1 MIDRRKKLFN
11 PHEKASYINLTKI
24 GIHFDVKVENKMRI
38 ADVLNINSSGLSPEE
53 YTYALKAHFD
63 FVIYDNEDLP
73 LFGVELDGSLHDKD
87 NRVIKND
94 ILKNNIC
101 ERFSFPLLR
110 INAAFVTRKIKDL
123 SLLSWIIEVWF
134 LGQAFFKQQEQG
146 FIPKDEIF
154 DYNFVVKPF
163 MKNGII
169 DGDFAYDLSRNE
181 VVFINKC
188 RREGIIAR
196 VNFAAYEDQLGFTNG
211 IIVASIDDKK
221 GILSRVRVKTF
232 NFYPPSPSD
241 IVENLVI
248 IDIANKIKKHMD
260 NKEKCIDPRPIYD
273 FMNTINY
280 KNKNLPFL
288 KGFSF

>member
-1 MIDRRKKLFN
+1 MVDRRKKLFN
-11 PHEKASYINLTKI
+11 PHEKACYINLTKI
-24 GIHFDVKVENKMRI
+24 GIHFDVNVQNKMRI
-38 ADVLNINSSGLSPEE
+38 ADVFNIKSSGLSPEE
-53 YTYALKAHFD
+53 FTYALKAHFD

-73 LFGVELDGSLHDKD
+73 LFGIELDGSLHEKD
-87 NRVIKND
+87 NSVINND

-110 INAAFVTRKIKDL
+110 INADFVTKKIKDL

-134 LGQAFFKQQEQG
+134 LGQAFLKQQDQG

-169 DGDFAYDLSRNE
+169 DGDFAYNLSRTE
-181 VVFINKC
+181 VVFINNC
-188 RREGIIAR
+188 RREGVIAR
-196 VNFAAYEDQLGFTNG
+196 VNFVAYEDQLGFTHG
-211 IIVASIDDKK
+211 IIVASIDDKN
-221 GILSRVRVKTF
+221 GIMSRVRVKTF

-241 IVENLVI
+241 IVEDLVI

-260 NKEKCIDPRPIYD
+260 NKEKCIDPRSIYD
-273 FMNTINY
+273 FMNTINF
-280 KNKNLPFL
+280 KNKNLTFL